1 MQLQT
6 LTAFSL
12 SVRRLLDICHGQRSE
27 QGNQLI
33 LVLVFE
39 HVDQDL
45 SAYLEK
51 CPPPGLSPGVIKV
64 GPPPVQPGKLDLV
77 SRSLQ
82 TGGSQR
88 WSLGSLHSKSVIT
101 AGVATGMMKNPALI
115 LIGLRSGQLRERAS
129 HARAMRQ

>member
-1 MQLQT
+1 MPFNVTSHPDDVPPL
-6 LTAFSL
+6 LP
-12 SVRRLLDICHGQRSE
+12 RLLDICHGQRSE

-64 GPPPVQPGKLDLV
+64 GPPPAHPTIPDL
-77 SRSLQ
+77 
-82 TGGSQR
+82 
-88 WSLGSLHSKSVIT
+88 IT
-101 AGVATGMMKNPALI
+101 
-115 LIGLRSGQLRERAS
+115 S
-129 HARAMRQ
+129 ARTDH